1 MRKRG
6 VVQKPFERQ
15 CGNFK
20 SVRTIIELH
29 MENEIK
35 LIHTADSHIGYRQYH
50 SEVRRQ
56 DFLDAFSVVVS
67 DAIDMRVDAVIHAGD
82 LFDSRNPT
90 LDDILDTMAILS
102 RLKTAGIPFLAI
114 VGNHESKQY
123 TQWLD
128 LYEKMGVAT
137 RLGTEPYSIGEVAV
151 YGIDSVPKSKIPL
164 FDYSVFDNKGTDAH
178 YNILVMHQLM
188 NPFSFGEWDCVEVI
202 QSLPFNI
209 HAILLGDY
217 HKYEKTK
224 IGETWVTYPGS
235 TERNSTAELEVR
247 SYNVITIGSAGMD
260 ISRRNIPTRDFV
272 FIPAVL
278 IDNSKSYEE
287 IFDAIKEHD
296 IADKVVV
303 VDISGDPE
311 VSVSYSEIEDF
322 LLSRKALVPKIRD
335 LRIGEGVTSDSSIGV
350 SFSDPDEAVNEEI
363 KKMSLTNAG
372 LLIDGIVRDP
382 SIVKSK
388 VDALAEERIAA
399 LIEGMDFTNPVPQNL
414 LSVVDMEKPPQT
426 PDEECKEKDPKNIEN
441 LSAEASAKITVIE
454 DVTEKNVTEKEV
466 VEKEA
471 TGKDVTM
478 KEKKPALRQYNL
490 GDYL

>member
-1 MRKRG
+1 
-6 VVQKPFERQ
+6 
-15 CGNFK
+15 
-20 SVRTIIELH
+20 

-67 DAIDMRVDAVIHAGD
+67 DAIDMQVDAVIHAGD

-137 RLGTEPYSIGEVAV
+137 RLVTEPYRIGEVAV

-164 FDYSVFDNKGTDAH
+164 FDYSVFNGKGTDAH

-188 NPFSFGEWDCVEVI
+188 NPFSFGEWDCEEVI
-202 QSLPFNI
+202 HSLPFEVN
-209 HAILLGDY
+209 AILLGDY

-224 IGETWVTYPGS
+224 VDETWVTYPGS
-235 TERNSTAELEVR
+235 TERNSTAEREVR
-247 SYNVITIGSAGMD
+247 SYNVVTIDSTGID

-278 IDNSKSYEE
+278 SDNSKSYEE

-303 VDISGDPE
+303 VDISGDFE

-335 LRIGEGVTSDSSIGV
+335 IRIGGGINIDASIDV
-350 SFSDPDEAVNEEI
+350 SFSDPDEVVKVEI

-372 LLIDGIVRDP
+372 LLIDEIVRDP

-414 LSVVDMEKPPQT
+414 PPVVDMERPPQM
-426 PDEECKEKDPKNIEN
+426 PEEFHKEEADSENIDS
-441 LSAEASAKITVIE
+441 LSAEGSAKITVIE

-466 VEKEA
+466 TEKEA
-471 TGKDVTM
+471 TGKDVTT
-478 KEKKPALRQYNL
+478 KEKKPAPRQYNL